1 MLQRFEVP
9 RSHRRTRRLVHAT
22 VYVLLE
28 IEKILTL
35 RTIILVILCA
45 GVLTRCQFVFA
56 PVTLPATAT
65 PSIVAVVDV
74 PATPYPTHTP
84 RPTYTPTPTITVAP
98 LAPTAT
104 LMPLTPGQREQ
115 LFDQVWTVVR
125 NNYVYDDYNGLDWDA
140 IRATFAPRV
149 SVATTPEDFYQVLR
163 AMIIAL
169 DDDHSWFE
177 SPQDVVAAQGRFH
190 GHLEYGGI
198 GAIMRVVAEGWLV
211 TQLAR
216 EGPAAEAGLQPRD
229 IVLAIDGVAVPQIIA
244 NQGAEALH
252 VVRGPPGSRIK
263 LTVRSVKGTTR
274 QIEIIRR
281 AIPASAFQQVEVE
294 RLPATQIGVLRI
306 GTFNIDS
313 LDQHV
318 QFNLEQLVAD
328 EPLAGLII
336 DVRGN
341 NGGRLDYMLKT
352 LALFVDGGMIGSQ
365 RGRFFSA
372 DLVVPTGMT
381 LPALAE
387 VPLVV
392 LIDPET
398 ISAAEMFTAGLQV
411 LGRAQVVGMPSAGNT
426 ENLRAHE
433 FFDGSRL
440 WLAELA
446 YHLPDGTMIEGQ
458 GIMPD
463 QVVDVEW
470 WHFAPADDPQLQAA
484 VAELQRALAW

>member
-1 MLQRFEVP
+1 M
-9 RSHRRTRRLVHAT
+9 
-22 VYVLLE
+22 
-28 IEKILTL
+28 
-35 RTIILVILCA
+35 RTIILVILCV
-45 GVLTRCQFVFA
+45 GVLTCCQFVFA
-56 PVTLPATAT
+56 PITLPPTAT
-65 PSIVAVVDV
+65 PSVAVIVDV
-74 PATPYPTHTP
+74 PATPRPMSTSRSTH
-84 RPTYTPTPTITVAP
+84 TPTPTITVAP

-104 LMPLTPGQREQ
+104 LMPLTLDQRAQ
-115 LFDQVWTVVR
+115 LFDQVWTIVR
-125 NNYVYDDYNGLDWDA
+125 DNYVYDDYNGLDWDA
-140 IRATFAPRV
+140 IHATFAPRV
-149 SVATTPEDFYQVLR
+149 SAAMTTEKFYQVLR
-163 AMIIAL
+163 DMISTL

-177 SPQDVVAAQGRFH
+177 SPQDVAAAQGRFH

-198 GAIMRVVAEGWLV
+198 GATLRVVAEGWLIM
-211 TQLAR
+211 QLAR

-229 IVLAIDGVAVPQIIA
+229 IVLAIDGVSVPQLIA
-244 NQGAEALH
+244 TWGASALQ
-252 VVRGPPGSRIK
+252 VVRGPPGSRIE
-263 LTVRSVKGTTR
+263 LTVRSAEGTTR
-274 QIEIIRR
+274 QIEVIRR

-294 RLPATQIGVLRI
+294 RLPGTQIGVLRI
-306 GTFNIDS
+306 GTFNIDR

-318 QFNLEQLVAD
+318 QFHLEQLVAD
-328 EPLAGLII
+328 EPLSGLII

-341 NGGRLDYMLKT
+341 SGGRVDYMLKT

-365 RGRFFSA
+365 RGRFFRA

-411 LGRAQVVGMPSAGNT
+411 LGRARVVGMTSAGNT

-440 WLAELA
+440 WLAELS
-446 YHLPDGTMIEGQ
+446 YYLPNGTMIEGH

-463 QVVDVEW
+463 QFVDVEW
-470 WHFAPADDPQLQAA
+470 WHFAPTDDPQIQAA

>member
-1 MLQRFEVP
+1 MLLWYYTCIFLFRFK
-9 RSHRRTRRLVHAT
+9 
-22 VYVLLE
+22 LE
-28 IEKILTL
+28 YREIPTL
-35 RTIILVILCA
+35 RTVMLFILCA
-45 GVLTRCQFVFA
+45 SMLICCQGVVV
-56 PVTLPATAT
+56 PITLPATVT
-65 PSIVAVVDV
+65 PSVAVIVTV
-74 PATPYPTHTP
+74 PPTPRPTHTP
-84 RPTYTPTPTITVAP
+84 RSTYTPTPTITVPP

-125 NNYVYDDYNGLDWDA
+125 DNYVYDNYNGLDWDA
-140 IRATFAPRV
+140 IHAMFAPRV
-149 SVATTPEDFYQVLR
+149 SAATTPEDFYQVLR
-163 AMIIAL
+163 DMIIKL
-169 DDDHSWFE
+169 NDDHSWFE
-177 SPQDVVAAQGRFH
+177 SPQDVVAAQGRFD

-198 GAIMRVVAEGWLV
+198 GAMMRVVDEGWLV

-216 EGPAAEAGLQPRD
+216 EGPAEKAGLQRRD
-229 IVLAIDGVAVPQIIA
+229 IVLAVDGVAVPQLIA
-244 NQGAEALH
+244 GRGAGALH
-252 VVRGPPGSRIK
+252 AVRGLPGSRIK
-263 LTVRSVKGTTR
+263 LTVRSAEGTTR
-274 QIEIIRR
+274 QIEVTRR
-281 AIPASAFQQVEVE
+281 AIPASSFQQVEVE
-294 RLPATQIGVLRI
+294 RLPTSQIGVLRI
-306 GTFNIDS
+306 STFNIDR

-352 LALFVDGGMIGSQ
+352 LALFVDGGIIGSQ
-365 RGRFFSA
+365 RGRFFRA

-381 LPALAE
+381 LSALAE

-398 ISAAEMFTAGLQV
+398 ISAAEIFTAGLQV

-446 YHLPDGTMIEGQ
+446 YHLPDGTIIEGQ
-458 GIMPD
+458 GIIPD
-463 QVVDVEW
+463 LIVDGEW
-470 WHFAPADDPQLQAA
+470 WRFAPADDPQIQAA
-484 VAELQRALAW
+484 VAELQSVLVW